1 MTRAA
6 ALPDWTRG
14 QDARDGDR
22 VAFGALL
29 VFTVI
34 LTLAPQ
40 SFLPALAPLRI
51 ALVTALVAAGSY
63 LVLRLLLKRPLTVTA
78 PEIRLGAA
86 LGAWAFATIP
96 LSMWPGGSWGVFA
109 GSFFKTLVISWLLC
123 NVVTTSKRLRRVLV
137 LLTLVS
143 VPLAATAFHQY
154 MSGTFLKGGPADAAT
169 RIKGYEAPLTSN
181 PNDLALML
189 NVILPITVALAT
201 LPRPPFPRV
210 VLAAIAA
217 ATMAGVVLTF
227 SRAGFLT
234 LAAIIVLWMLRLRG
248 RLFLE
253 VGLLAA
259 AACLALLPL
268 LPSGYTKQLGT
279 IANTEAD
286 ATGSAGERMRDMA
299 AAAKYAMGHPI
310 VGAGLGNST
319 LALNEVRGTTWRKVH
334 NVYLELAVELGL
346 PGVILFVFLL
356 RAALRSARKARELS
370 RGPGGDHEVAALA
383 DGIVISL
390 CGFVVGSIF
399 HPVSY
404 HLYFYYL
411 AALAVAAYGIARRAL
426 PEEVHA

>member
-1 MTRAA
+1 LTRAA
-6 ALPDWTRG
+6 AAIPDWPRG
-14 QDARDGDR
+14 RVHREDDR

-34 LTLAPQ
+34 LILAPQ

-51 ALVTALVAAGSY
+51 ALVTAVVAAGSY
-63 LVLRLLLKRPLTVTA
+63 VVPRVLLHRPLTVSA
-78 PEIRLGAA
+78 PEVKLCAA
-86 LGAWAFATIP
+86 LGAWALVTIP
-96 LSMWPGGSWGVFA
+96 FSMWPGGSWAVFA
-109 GSFFKTLVISWLLC
+109 GNFFKTLVISWLLC
-123 NVVTTSKRLRRVLV
+123 NVVTTATRLRRVLL

-143 VPLAATAFHQY
+143 VPLAMTAFHQY
-154 MSGTFLKGGPADAAT
+154 AAGTFLKAPADAVS

-189 NVILPITVALAT
+189 NVILPLTVALTAVPRPP
-201 LPRPPFPRV
+201 LPRP

-217 ATMAGVVLTF
+217 ASVVGVVLTF

-234 LAAIIVLWMLRLRG
+234 LAAIVVLWMIRLKG

-253 VGLLAA
+253 VGLVLIAGL
-259 AACLALLPL
+259 LALLPL
-268 LPSGYTKQLGT
+268 LPSGYTRQLST

-286 ATGSAGERMRDMA
+286 ATGSAGERIRDMEA
-299 AAAKYAMGHPI
+299 AAVYAMSHPI
-310 VGAGLGNST
+310 IGAGLGNSV

-346 PGVILFVFLL
+346 PGAILFVFLL
-356 RAALRSARKARELS
+356 RAALKSARRARDLA
-370 RGPGGDHEVAALA
+370 RAPGGDRQVAALA
-383 DGIVISL
+383 DGILISL
-390 CGFVVGSIF
+390 WGFVVGSIF

-411 AALAVAAYGIARRAL
+411 AALAVAAYGIARRAH
-426 PEEVHA
+426 PEEVLA